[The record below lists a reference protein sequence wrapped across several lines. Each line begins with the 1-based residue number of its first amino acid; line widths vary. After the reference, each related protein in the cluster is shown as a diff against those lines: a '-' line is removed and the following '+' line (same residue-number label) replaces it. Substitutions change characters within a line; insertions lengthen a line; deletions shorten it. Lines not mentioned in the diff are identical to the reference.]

1 MDGYD
6 DHVQKM
12 VDFGAE
18 GSERGGFRSGWIL
31 SFSSFFFFFFRF
43 VLSFFRLILLVL
55 NLPLSLS
62 RIFLLNF

>member
-18 GSERGGFRSGWIL
+18 ESERGGFRSGWIL
-31 SFSSFFFFFFRF
+31 SFSSFFFFFFF
-43 VLSFFRLILLVL
+43 VLFYLFFA
-55 NLPLSLS
+55 
-62 RIFLLNF
+62 